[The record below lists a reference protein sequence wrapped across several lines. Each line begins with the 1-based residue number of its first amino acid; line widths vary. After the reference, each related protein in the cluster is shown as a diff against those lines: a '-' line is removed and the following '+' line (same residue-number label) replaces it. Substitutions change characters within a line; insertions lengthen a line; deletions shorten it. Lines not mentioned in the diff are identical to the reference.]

1 MLCVCMRIGPI
12 KRAVGPPVAINDCTT
27 WQSIKLKIE
36 HLEELKRILE
46 ESSISLNDVCIV
58 GSSVLAAH
66 GIRKNKDIDIILS
79 KNIRKLFTESDKSF
93 NLTENI
99 ECVGVGWLYNL
110 DNRTKDEEII
120 YNSNKHFVINVIQ
133 IYVSRATY
141 L

>member
-1 MLCVCMRIGPI
+1 M
-12 KRAVGPPVAINDCTT
+12 
-27 WQSIKLKIE
+27 KIE

-110 DNRTKDEEII
+110 DNITKDEEII
-120 YNSNKHFVINVIQ
+120 YNSNKHFVKYNLKFCNMALLLKRKKLSKKEKDILDVKMINNA
-133 IYVSRATY
+133 SKNK
-141 L
+141 

>member
-1 MLCVCMRIGPI
+1 M
-12 KRAVGPPVAINDCTT
+12 
-27 WQSIKLKIE
+27 KIE

-110 DNRTKDEEII
+110 DNITKDEEII
-120 YNSNKHFVINVIQ
+120 YNSNKHFVKYNLKFCNMDLLLKRKKLSKKEKDILDVKMINNA
-133 IYVSRATY
+133 SKNK
-141 L
+141 